1 MKVILYMAIT
11 ANGIIAK
18 ADDDT
23 SWISKEEWD
32 S

>member
-18 ADDDT
+18 ENLSPQT
-23 SWISKEEWD
+23 VQLHYKVL
-32 S
+32 